1 MHPQQTHR
9 VIYEPL
15 PERQSIFKAAQLV
28 DLFACL
34 SDQVRLSCRPGV
46 DSFRSPTPP
55 PLLPWTQSRRNLKH
69 SIRYACVY
77 MCTCVLMSVYVRID
91 RCLRV
96 HMYAAGVTQR
106 AHTLVCTRLAPI
118 LIGSLPR
125 LPAILPTLLHRKPKI
140 KLLIPPFPRQDF
152 AISVHKA
159 DIKGCRPAA
168 PLSLPMNTPD

>member
-69 SIRYACVY
+69 SIRYDCVY

-118 LIGSLPR
+118 LIGSLPSF
-125 LPAILPTLLHRKPKI
+125 PAILPTLLHRKPK
-140 KLLIPPFPRQDF
+140 D
-152 AISVHKA
+152 
-159 DIKGCRPAA
+159 AA
-168 PLSLPMNTPD
+168 PPLPSPSQRTSLTHHDEFL